1 VADERPGGTSE
12 GDGVA
17 GEGPREDR
25 AYRRRFRDKGNKRDD
40 WAIDV
45 FREVF
50 ASFDDPDRVDRL
62 LFDLSRYY
70 NALADGPIVDMAT
83 RQRVSGLLRAGDQAP
98 ARVLLE
104 ECLSRYRGGIDDGI
118 GRVD

>member
-1 VADERPGGTSE
+1 VTDEPADDSST

-17 GEGPREDR
+17 GDGPREDR

-70 NALADGPIVDMAT
+70 NALADGPIVDLAT
-83 RQRVSGLLRAGDQAP
+83 RQRVSTLLRAGDAEP
-98 ARVLLE
+98 ARALLE
-104 ECLSRYRGGIDDGI
+104 GCLANYRGGIDDGI